1 MERCEISA
9 AAEGIL
15 KGRWPLSECGQG
27 PPCPAGGGRSPEGK
41 ARSRIERFRASGQ
54 RLLACKKTHPRQTFL
69 RTNPD
74 APFEALL
81 PQASSVADKGMT
93 LAGHRTNLAAGK
105 RRRHGGR
112 AAFRNL
118 GGAIPF
124 LRNPALPTLPPARKT
139 SAPCRGGGAS
149 NGAEGRAAMR
159 TQTRP
164 SAAAKRRA
172 SPPGNLRCAGAFP
185 TATFSRLPA
194 RFEPLCMEFQKFGR
208 TAPPCHRA
216 ANIEGPAPGVAR
228 ARFRQSGAILPAP
241 EGRFTA

>member
-1 MERCEISA
+1 MQ
-9 AAEGIL
+9 
-15 KGRWPLSECGQG
+15 K
-27 PPCPAGGGRSPEGK
+27 
-41 ARSRIERFRASGQ
+41 
-54 RLLACKKTHPRQTFL
+54 
-69 RTNPD
+69 D
-74 APFEALL
+74 APTPNLSAHEPGRAFRSALAAGKQRRRQRHDARGAQNQPS
-81 PQASSVADKGMT
+81 PQASSLADKGMT

-105 RRRHGGR
+105 QRHHGGR

-118 GGAIPF
+118 GGAIPL
-124 LRNPALPTLPPARKT
+124 LRKPALPTLPPARKT

-149 NGAEGRAAMR
+149 NGAEERAAMR